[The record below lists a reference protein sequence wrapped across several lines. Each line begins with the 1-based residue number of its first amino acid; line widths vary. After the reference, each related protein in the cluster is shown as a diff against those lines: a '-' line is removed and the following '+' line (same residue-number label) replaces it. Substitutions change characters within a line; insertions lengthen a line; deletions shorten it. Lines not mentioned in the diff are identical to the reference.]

1 MNILDKDLVV
11 IALEVNGRWSIR
23 LIANP
28 EEVLNILLKEE
39 NPDGLDSPLQEAS
52 HSIFPDIVQLSSE
65 GSTDMHVVY
74 IKEIKK
80 YLLWA
85 RTVNSTYSQ
94 VADNNGGATGS
105 VDDADSEGA
114 DRKRRRFTKMP
125 AFKGSVAKVPRHRLA
140 VESGYYMLLNIE
152 RLMCDVVKGNCD
164 LSKGNWPEMLLGPH
178 WYGQDAVDKMRK
190 EMPRV
195 LHGHITEWFTAENV
209 LDDNFKFFKGVIT
222 DEQLGRLVR
231 CFYVGKSQQRTSDT
245 EVLLF

>member
-85 RTVNSTYSQ
+85 RTVNST
-94 VADNNGGATGS
+94 
-105 VDDADSEGA
+105 
-114 DRKRRRFTKMP
+114 
-125 AFKGSVAKVPRHRLA
+125 
-140 VESGYYMLLNIE
+140 
-152 RLMCDVVKGNCD
+152 
-164 LSKGNWPEMLLGPH
+164 
-178 WYGQDAVDKMRK
+178 
-190 EMPRV
+190 
-195 LHGHITEWFTAENV
+195 
-209 LDDNFKFFKGVIT
+209 
-222 DEQLGRLVR
+222 
-231 CFYVGKSQQRTSDT
+231 
-245 EVLLF
+245 